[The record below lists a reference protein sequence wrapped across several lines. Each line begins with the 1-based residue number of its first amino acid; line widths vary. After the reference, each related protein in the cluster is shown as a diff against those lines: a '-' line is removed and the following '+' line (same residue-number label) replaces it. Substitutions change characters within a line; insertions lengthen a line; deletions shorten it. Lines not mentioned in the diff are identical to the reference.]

1 MFGRALNGEKMKLV
15 TIALALLMLAT
26 AAHADGKPV
35 SKKPYSDWVW
45 EDIGCGRKCPEQEGI
60 ERAHREFD
68 KADAIRRRDQAYA
81 NFRRRLLAGAKE
93 SGSGSAASLSKLSR

>member
-1 MFGRALNGEKMKLV
+1 MKPV

-45 EDIGCGRKCPEQEGI
+45 EDLGCGRKCPERQGVEQA
-60 ERAHREFD
+60 RREFD
-68 KADAIRRRDQAYA
+68 EADAIRRRDEAYA
-81 NFRRRLLAGAKE
+81 SARRRWLAVK
-93 SGSGSAASLSKLSR
+93 